1 MQDKYV
7 QNYVHS
13 PQCLISVFS
22 CHGWAVTT
30 IEGIGNKKKGYH
42 PVQARLAQ
50 MNGTQCGYCS
60 PGMVMNMY
68 RYVSKQ
74 TETHCK
80 LYHPLW
86 EV

>member
-1 MQDKYV
+1 MMYFV
-7 QNYVHS
+7 L
-13 PQCLISVFS
+13 QCLVSVFS

-30 IEGIGNKKKGYH
+30 VEGIGNKQKGYH

-68 RYVSKQ
+68 R
-74 TETHCK
+74 
-80 LYHPLW
+80 
-86 EV
+86 